1 MKLSYV
7 KTVNETLLDP
17 FSTAWRNIEAH
28 DVELYKTPI
37 AMAQHL
43 SPFMALSESH
53 GRIRSLSFKMA
64 HNGKSVSIYVSWK
77 DETRDDKI
85 EDLDQFIDSVAVM
98 FPLTPAANSMTMG
111 DADNP
116 VNAWFWRADKAEPYD
131 VLAYGFGTSQ
141 RRDGRMSGLS
151 VASSFKEGRWHV
163 VFQRRLRAN
172 LLSSGQVN
180 FKPASISG
188 LAFAVWDGA
197 NKERSAQ
204 KSFSGEWKVF
214 EVDA

>member
-7 KTVNETLLDP
+7 NAANEKLLDP
-17 FSTAWRNIEAH
+17 FGKSWAGIQQHE
-28 DVELYKTPI
+28 VELYQTPI
-37 AMAQHL
+37 AMVQHL
-43 SPFMALSESH
+43 SPFMALSETH
-53 GRIRSLSFKMA
+53 GKIRSLDFKMA
-64 HNGKSVSIYVSWK
+64 HNGKTVSVYVSWK

-98 FPLTPAANSMTMG
+98 FPLTPNANVMTMG

-116 VNAWFWRADKAEPYD
+116 VNAWFWRADKVDPYD
-131 VLAYGFGTSQ
+131 VLAHGFGTSQ
-141 RRDGRMSGLS
+141 RRDGRSSGLA
-151 VASSFKEGRWHV
+151 VVSSYKEGRWHV

-172 LLSSGQVN
+172 LLSSGQAGFMPN
-180 FKPASISG
+180 SISG
-188 LAFAVWDGA
+188 VAFAVWDGA

-204 KSFSGEWKVF
+204 KSFSGEWLAF